1 MALVL
6 VLSLLLVFL
15 VPVHANAKGN
25 QSSVNCVIHLASY
38 LAPNAN
44 RTCWVSP
51 SGLFAFCF
59 YPQDDGFAIGI
70 WLVNQTVKSSGL
82 QIEMTHLSLAM
93 LHRT

>member
-1 MALVL
+1 MASIP

-25 QSSVNCVIHLASY
+25 QSSVIHLGSY

-82 QIEMTHLSLAM
+82 QIEMTNLSPTM
-93 LHRT
+93 LH